1 VGAAESTYQV
11 WPLTVKDKLKAK
23 HLLEKEKVGA
33 GAGLIGEEC
42 IPGTIEGYVDVRVL
56 NPCQYLDHVCV
67 SNPWSS
73 LGGTC
78 IGIGTKVGGFVL
90 SNHVLE
96 EGEESTVYTYLY
108 KWNRWGEMLIFS
120 GVLWAVQII
129 H

>member
-1 VGAAESTYQV
+1 
-11 WPLTVKDKLKAK
+11 LTVKDKLKAK

-96 EGEESTVYTYLY
+96 LGSKFRRNSFRLRAQNIAGTGILTETSISFRSFPEYQRSL
-108 KWNRWGEMLIFS
+108 MLS
-120 GVLWAVQII
+120 N
-129 H
+129 